1 MDQWVTIRTLRL
13 QNPRLGTRK
22 IAQALGVSRNTVKR
36 ALVSEEGPE
45 YRRPPV
51 INPEIEPFKEYLYER
66 LIVGKLRVSRVLND
80 LRSKGYRGSQSAF
93 YRYTSHLARTV
104 RRVAHPYETAP
115 GEQGQ
120 FDWSP
125 YTVMIG
131 GVLVKVYVFIFILG
145 YSRYRIYTA
154 SLSTNAI
161 SVFDA
166 LEESLRSIG
175 GAPLRVQTDNA
186 KCFVLDPSPHHIK
199 WNPHYL
205 AFCGHY
211 TIQPSRSLPRHPW
224 SKGKV
229 ENPFDYLEDHFID
242 GNTFASFEEFLDRLH
257 KFQEEVN
264 SPRTRDHQATSSDTL
279 RRRALGAARVAAL
292 TIREPSRR
300 GEEADHRLSCL
311 IRRFALQR
319 SALLCQA
326 GCLAPHF
333 QRIPT

>member
-1 MDQWVTIRTLRL
+1 MLTMDQWVTIRTLRL

-36 ALVSEEGPE
+36 ALVSEEGPG

-66 LIVGKLRVSRVLND
+66 LIVGKLRGSRVLND

-131 GVLVKVYVFIFILG
+131 GVLVKVCVFIFLLG

-166 LEESLRSIG
+166 LFGES
-175 GAPLRVQTDNA
+175 A
-186 KCFVLDPSPHHIK
+186 
-199 WNPHYL
+199 
-205 AFCGHY
+205 
-211 TIQPSRSLPRHPW
+211 
-224 SKGKV
+224 
-229 ENPFDYLEDHFID
+229 
-242 GNTFASFEEFLDRLH
+242 LDRG
-257 KFQEEVN
+257 
-264 SPRTRDHQATSSDTL
+264 RACGGQA
-279 RRRALGAARVAAL
+279 
-292 TIREPSRR
+292 
-300 GEEADHRLSCL
+300 RLSAYTRPPSNL
-311 IRRFALQR
+311 LGHSSKASARRCTRCR
-319 SALLCQA
+319 S
-326 GCLAPHF
+326 HD
-333 QRIPT
+333 T